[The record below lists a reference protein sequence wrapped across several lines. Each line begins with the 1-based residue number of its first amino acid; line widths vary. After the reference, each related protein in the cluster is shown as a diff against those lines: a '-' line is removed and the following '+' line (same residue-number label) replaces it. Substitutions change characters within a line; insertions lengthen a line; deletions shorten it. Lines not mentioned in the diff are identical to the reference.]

1 MFQQEIS
8 QLNLPKLKAG
18 EKRWL
23 GNLQG
28 SSTALLLK
36 EIIKQQQSRLFVIVA
51 RNNQHLG
58 QLESELEFYGI
69 KPTIF
74 PDWEILPYDR
84 LSPHQD
90 IVSERL
96 AILSNMPQS
105 GVLLLAASTLAQR
118 VAPTSWVLGE
128 HFDIRVGQKLDL
140 EQQKKKLI
148 QAGYHLVDTVY
159 DHGEFAVRGSI
170 IDIYASGQDAPIR
183 IDLFD
188 DEIETLKFFDPE
200 TQRTTQTLEQFTVL
214 PAQEFPL
221 KEGRATFRDRY
232 AEFFPTANPKKNPIY
247 QDVMDGIASPGIEF
261 YLPLF
266 FSHEAMQGQSTL
278 ISYLPKNGIVIT
290 DKALEQSLEQ
300 FWQDVT
306 RRYEDRRHN
315 IDQPMM
321 ALLHLELSSTCLYSL
336 VMKRCKGKVP

>member
-8 QLNLPKLKAG
+8 QLNLKQLKAG
-18 EKRWL
+18 EKRWV

-28 SSTALLLK
+28 SSAALLFK
-36 EIIKQQQSRLFVIVA
+36 EISKQSKQLFVIVA

-96 AILSNMPQS
+96 AILSNMPQQ
-105 GVLLLAASTLAQR
+105 GVLLVSATTLAQR
-118 VAPTSWVLGE
+118 VAPASWVLGE
-128 HFDIRVGQKLDL
+128 HFDIKVGQKFDI
-140 EQQKKKLI
+140 EQQKLRLV

-170 IDIYASGQDAPIR
+170 MDIYASGQSSPIR

-188 DEIETLKFFDPE
+188 DEIDTLKFFDPE
-200 TQRTTQTLEQFTVL
+200 TQRTTQNLDHFTVL
-214 PAQEFPL
+214 PAKEFPL
-221 KEGRATFRDRY
+221 KEARSLFRDRY
-232 AEFFPTANPKKNPIY
+232 AENFPTANPRK
-247 QDVMDGIASPGIEF
+247 
-261 YLPLF
+261 
-266 FSHEAMQGQSTL
+266 T
-278 ISYLPKNGIVIT
+278 
-290 DKALEQSLEQ
+290 Q
-300 FWQDVT
+300 FIKMYKMV
-306 RRYEDRRHN
+306 
-315 IDQPMM
+315 
-321 ALLHLELSSTCLYSL
+321 
-336 VMKRCKGKVP
+336 